1 MNFDFFSNRLS
12 ELYKEIYPDNNS
24 GKLNSDDK
32 DLMEDFNIAF
42 QELVKCSTKEL
53 KYFSGCSIAVFKNHI
68 NNRIS
73 YFKENDLDFSE
84 VEYIKKWYNKLR
96 SVKKSIGGR
105 SLRSINNEFYY
116 EVFLNKENHNIL
128 QSKIIKRLEYVELEL
143 FKRGVEVVKQN
154 LEFAPEFYF
163 KDNFEQKLKY
173 ETESQKT
180 VKKDNYKNKIWFKVG
195 LEFAKGAA
203 QKLYSLNK
211 DKKGHFKIITDELGF
226 KPTDRPYFSETIG
239 NHTDRSQN
247 IYNDFNKTHKIFQH
261 CQDNNISVVEDFTNQ
276 YNKLQVKH

>member
-1 MNFDFFSNRLS
+1 MTL
-12 ELYKEIYPDNNS
+12 
-24 GKLNSDDK
+24 
-32 DLMEDFNIAF
+32 
-42 QELVKCSTKEL
+42 
-53 KYFSGCSIAVFKNHI
+53 
-68 NNRIS
+68 
-73 YFKENDLDFSE
+73 
-84 VEYIKKWYNKLR
+84 
-96 SVKKSIGGR
+96 
-105 SLRSINNEFYY
+105 
-116 EVFLNKENHNIL
+116 LNKENHNIL

-247 IYNDFNKTHKIFQH
+247 IYNDFNKMHKIFQH